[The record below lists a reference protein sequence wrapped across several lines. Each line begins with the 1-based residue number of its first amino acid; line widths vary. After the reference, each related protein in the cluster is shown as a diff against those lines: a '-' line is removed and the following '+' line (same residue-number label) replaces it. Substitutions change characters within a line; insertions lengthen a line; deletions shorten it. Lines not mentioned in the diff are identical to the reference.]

1 MQGTNRESLEERGA
15 GSGFRVMVAAS
26 PPYKKG
32 RCLKDVGT
40 AVLSYRHPER
50 SPRSLLHCGNLRVC
64 AKGKRC
70 LAVVSHQ
77 AMSVLP

>member
-32 RCLKDVGT
+32 RCLKDVGI
-40 AVLSYRHPER
+40 AILSYRHPDQVEG
-50 SPRSLLHCGNLRVC
+50 SLLHCGNLRVC

>member
-32 RCLKDVGT
+32 RCLKDVGI
-40 AVLSYRHPER
+40 AILSYRHPER
-50 SPRSLLHCGNLRVC
+50 SRGISTALR
-64 AKGKRC
+64 
-70 LAVVSHQ
+70 
-77 AMSVLP
+77 